1 MTFVLN
7 TLFAA
12 SVIAFV
18 SWLSGRAP
26 VIAGLIAALPL
37 STMLILPLSQAQ
49 YEDVENTV
57 VLARSIFLA
66 TPITLL
72 FFVPFLFA
80 DRLQWPFWKLYGSG
94 FALLVAGFL
103 VFRLLARL
111 FFADSD

>member
-12 SVIAFV
+12 IVIAFV
-18 SWLSGRAP
+18 SWLSGKAP
-26 VIAGLIAALPL
+26 VVAGLIAALPL

-49 YEDVENTV
+49 YGDVENTV

-80 DRLQWPFWKLYGSG
+80 NRLQWPFWKLYLAG
-94 FALLVAGFL
+94 FGLLVAGFL
-103 VFRLLARL
+103 VFRLVAPL
-111 FFADSD
+111 FVASSK